1 MELLLKINIYEIII
15 VAIAVSFIV
24 EGIGYVFRTVKRR
37 VLLPAVSLGI
47 TVLRIFPLESIEFS
61 NPSAMIFNLLL
72 TVSFAILFYKY
83 GGERVVKFITGSIA
97 TRIEN
102 TTKAKENEPFE

>member
-1 MELLLKINIYEIII
+1 MELLLRINIYEIII
-15 VAIAVSFIV
+15 VAIVVSFIV

-72 TVSFAILFYKY
+72 TVFVCDTFLQVRRGT
-83 GGERVVKFITGSIA
+83 GGEVHHGIDHCTD
-97 TRIEN
+97 
-102 TTKAKENEPFE
+102 

>member
-1 MELLLKINIYEIII
+1 MELLLRINIYEIII

-47 TVLRIFPLESIEFS
+47 TVLRI
-61 NPSAMIFNLLL
+61 
-72 TVSFAILFYKY
+72 
-83 GGERVVKFITGSIA
+83 
-97 TRIEN
+97 EN